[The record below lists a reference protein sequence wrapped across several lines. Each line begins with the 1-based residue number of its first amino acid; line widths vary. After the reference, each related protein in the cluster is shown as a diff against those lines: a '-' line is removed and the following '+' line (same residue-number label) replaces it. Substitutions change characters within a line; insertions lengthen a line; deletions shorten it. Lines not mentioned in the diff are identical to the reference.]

1 MLACILSPFFC
12 SSLLPALNE
21 TKDKQPAFAKQL
33 ENDRSAVCKCYCCTS
48 GRAMPET
55 AHLLTPARC
64 AFSCTDTCCSN
75 RALSISAG
83 TKNSQRLQGVEE
95 ESIMCCSA
103 ALSLFLSPANL
114 RAGRC
119 TSKGREALLPSM
131 EAVSS
136 SPGGIFP
143 PCPSPS
149 GDCGFHHVAFS
160 PKATALG
167 ARSLNSPLMGEKL
180 TAAGSLLCC
189 LSPNCPPAHSGSQ
202 PS

>member
-1 MLACILSPFFC
+1 
-12 SSLLPALNE
+12 
-21 TKDKQPAFAKQL
+21 
-33 ENDRSAVCKCYCCTS
+33 
-48 GRAMPET
+48 MPET
-55 AHLLTPARC
+55 AHLLTPAHC

-75 RALSISAG
+75 RALGISAG
-83 TKNSQRLQGVEE
+83 TKNSQRLQGAEE

-119 TSKGREALLPSM
+119 TSKGREALLPSV

-180 TAAGSLLCC
+180 TTAGSLLCC
-189 LSPNCPPAHSGSQ
+189 LSPDCPPAHSGSQ